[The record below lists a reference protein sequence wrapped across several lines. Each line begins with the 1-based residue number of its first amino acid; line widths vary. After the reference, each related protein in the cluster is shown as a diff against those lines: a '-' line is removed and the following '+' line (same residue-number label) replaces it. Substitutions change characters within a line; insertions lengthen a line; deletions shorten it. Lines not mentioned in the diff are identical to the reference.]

1 MKLNGLDLVS
11 YSTDKEDRV
20 NFVLTGVTMLDALA
34 LDGQTLTVTQDDTE
48 YAVFAG
54 FRLMGVETDEVT
66 GNICVK
72 AARELPDTTVE
83 AIQALNGNVND
94 LLAKMATVD
103 ESMET
108 ISTTATSA
116 AETATNAAQAAQE
129 AKQTA
134 EQAGTSPSVKAAAV
148 MFVNASTTLTNSE
161 LGDVRE
167 LIEDFKQGAE
177 YPKGAI
183 RRYDG
188 KYYRMAQAINSTTSQ
203 TYQPG
208 TGTESLYT
216 LIDLAADGIRIWH
229 APTDATNSFAYGEK
243 AHHPG
248 EDGPVYVSKREGNT
262 SEPGTDEWWVLDE
275 DAE

>member
-11 YSTDKEDRV
+11 YGTDKNDRV
-20 NFVLTGVTMLDALA
+20 SFILSGVTMLDALA

-54 FRLMGVETDEVT
+54 YRIMLVETDEVT
-66 GNICVK
+66 GYINVR
-72 AARELPDTTVE
+72 AARSLPDTTVE

-108 ISTTATSA
+108 ISTTAST
-116 AETATNAAQAAQE
+116 AAQTASTAAQTAQE
-129 AKQTA
+129 AKETA
-134 EQAGTSPSVKAAAV
+134 EQAGTSPSVTAAAK
-148 MFVNASTTLTNSE
+148 MYVNTQSLSNTQVS
-161 LGDVRE
+161 DMRD
-167 LIEDFKQGAE
+167 LIEDFVPGAE
-177 YPKGAI
+177 YTKGMV

-188 KYYRMAQAINSTTSQ
+188 KYYRMAQNIPSTTSQ

-216 LIDLAADGIRIWH
+216 LIDLAPDGIRIWH
-229 APTDATNSFAYGEK
+229 QPTCAEDSFTKDEKCHYPDA
-243 AHHPG
+243 
-248 EDGPVYVSKREGNT
+248 DGPIYVSNRVGNT
-262 SEPGTDEWWVLDE
+262 SVPGTDEWWTLVE
-275 DAE
+275 

>member
-1 MKLNGLDLVS
+1 MKLNGFDLVS
-11 YSTDKEDRV
+11 YSTDKEDKV
-20 NFVLTGVTMLDALA
+20 NFVLTGTTMLDALA

-54 FRLMGVETDEVT
+54 YRIMGVDTDEVT
-66 GNICVK
+66 GYINVK
-72 AARELPDTTVE
+72 AARSLPDTTVE

-103 ESMET
+103 ESMES
-108 ISTTATSA
+108 ISTTAST
-116 AETATNAAQAAQE
+116 AAQTASTAAQTAQE
-129 AKQTA
+129 AKETA

-167 LIEDFKQGAE
+167 LIEDFKPGAE
-177 YPKGAI
+177 YAKGAI

-229 APTDATNSFAYGEK
+229 APTDATNSFALNEK
-243 AHHPG
+243 AHYPDAEG
-248 EDGPVYVSKREGNT
+248 SVYVSKRDGNT
-262 SEPGTDEWWVLDE
+262 SEPTKDEWWALDE
-275 DAE
+275 E